1 MNVRYE
7 TTVWREPTLDSALNI
22 AIDKAQR
29 VIGLW
34 DRVDVTIHDEYEH
47 TFRGTVDVST
57 VFDFTFWVDDRG

>member
-1 MNVRYE
+1 MIRYE

-34 DRVDVTIHDEYEH
+34 DRVDVAIHDEYEH
-47 TFRGTVDVST
+47 TFRGTVDVGT